1 MPALFGRWQVLQN
14 HALFQKTK
22 AAGRANEKGHAE
34 VWASHMAL
42 ISLAEF
48 TGGN

>member
-22 AAGRANEKGHAE
+22 AAGRANEKGHAGM
-34 VWASHMAL
+34 WPHMAFV
-42 ISLAEF
+42 SLAVF